1 MSAATLPIA
10 PPTRPVVLLVEDDD
24 PVREL
29 IGRALR
35 ANGFEV
41 VAAASGEEALDIEL
55 DRHVDLLLSDVLLP
69 NQNGFEVANQ
79 IRARS
84 PQIPIVF
91 MSGYYDQ
98 AVAEAAHLDIS
109 STILQKPFAM
119 ADLLAHLRA
128 AYAARQMSESL

>member
-35 ANGFEV
+35 ANGFDV
-41 VAAASGEEALDIEL
+41 MAAASGEEALDLEL
-55 DRHVDLLLSDVLLP
+55 DRHVDLVLSDVLLP
-69 NQNGFEVANQ
+69 NQNGFEIAHQ
-79 IRARS
+79 IHSRS
-84 PQIPIVF
+84 PHIPIVF

-119 ADLLAHLRA
+119 ADLLEHLRA
-128 AYAARQMSESL
+128 AYAATRPVEP

>member
-1 MSAATLPIA
+1 M
-10 PPTRPVVLLVEDDD
+10 EDDD

-35 ANGFEV
+35 ANGFDV
-41 VAAASGEEALDIEL
+41 MAAASGEEALDLEL
-55 DRHVDLLLSDVLLP
+55 DRHVDLVLSDVLLP
-69 NQNGFEVANQ
+69 NQNGFEIAHQ
-79 IRARS
+79 IHSRS
-84 PQIPIVF
+84 PHIPIVF

-119 ADLLAHLRA
+119 ADLLEHLRA
-128 AYAARQMSESL
+128 AYAATRPVEP

>member
-1 MSAATLPIA
+1 LTVSTATLPLA

-41 VAAASGEEALDIEL
+41 VAAASGEEALDV
-55 DRHVDLLLSDVLLP
+55 DAHVDLLLSDVMLP
-69 NQNGFEVANQ
+69 NQNGFEVAHQ
-79 IRARS
+79 IHSRS
-84 PQIPIVF
+84 PHIPIVF

-128 AYAARQMSESL
+128 AYAASRPVEP

>member
-1 MSAATLPIA
+1 
-10 PPTRPVVLLVEDDD
+10 VEDDD

-35 ANGFEV
+35 ANGFDV
-41 VAAASGEEALDIEL
+41 VAAASGEEALDLEL
-55 DRHVDLLLSDVLLP
+55 DRRVDLLLSDVLLP
-69 NQNGFEVANQ
+69 NQNGFEIANQ
-79 IRARS
+79 IHARS
-84 PQIPIVF
+84 PHIPIVF

-128 AYAARQMSESL
+128 AYAASKPVEP